1 VPDTTETTGFA
12 AAARQIADKS
22 RSYAFGRSKCRQCR
36 PLAPTGACLSAASAI
51 PVGATG
57 GYDGREAACLTQPRQ
72 QVLLPLRAR
81 SRTSRAPTPSAEANA
96 DADGDQDSVAAGR
109 ARTCPQGVG
118 ARLAREADYAKCQ
131 ANQVHRIADKSQC
144 RPIAPAG
151 ARLSAASAIPV
162 GATGGYDG
170 REAACLTQPRQQV
183 SLPLRARSRTS
194 RAPTPSAEA
203 NADADAN
210 ADGDDDGDGDQDGG
224 GRPILSE
231 GHEAV

>member
-1 VPDTTETTGFA
+1 MPPTRFNRCAFISSIRDPC
-12 AAARQIADKS
+12 
-22 RSYAFGRSKCRQCR
+22 RSHN
-36 PLAPTGACLSAASAI
+36 
-51 PVGATG
+51 TG
-57 GYDGREAACLTQPRQ
+57 GYDGREAAYLTQLRQ

-118 ARLAREADYAKCQ
+118 ARLAREADYAKYQ
-131 ANQVHRIADKSQC
+131 ANQAQSFADES
-144 RPIAPAG
+144 PAG
-151 ARLSAASAIPV
+151 ACLSAATAIPV

-170 REAACLTQPRQQV
+170 REAVCLTQPRHQV
-183 SLPLRARSRTS
+183 LLPLRARSRTS

-210 ADGDDDGDGDQDGG
+210 ADGDGDGDQDGG

-231 GHEAV
+231 GREVV

>member
-1 VPDTTETTGFA
+1 MDDHDQAVRLCPKGVGARLAREADYAKCQANQARSFAGESSTGE
-12 AAARQIADKS
+12 R
-22 RSYAFGRSKCRQCR
+22 
-36 PLAPTGACLSAASAI
+36 LSAASAI

-96 DADGDQDSVAAGR
+96 DADGDQDSVGVVAGR
-109 ARTCPQGVG
+109 ARTCPKGVG
-118 ARLAREADYAKCQ
+118 ARLAREAEYAKCQ
-131 ANQVHRIADKSQC
+131 ANQAHRIADESQC

-183 SLPLRARSRTS
+183 LLPLRARSRTS

-203 NADADAN
+203 MQAQMAIKIAL
-210 ADGDDDGDGDQDGG
+210 ALPLAEPE
-224 GRPILSE
+224 R
-231 GHEAV
+231 ARRA